1 MMKWW
6 KKFFKTAGRIWWRWD
21 VRFCA
26 IPTGRSI
33 QQQSMESPGMCRSLI
48 RELITFD
55 LVKQTED
62 IAGELDPTQQAEQ
75 SGWGAFCYSRQF
87 DVCDDQRVVTAR
99 LDSFFV
105 QITDCLLYTSDAA
118 DDLLCVDL
126 GGRRI

>member
-75 SGWGAFCYSRQF
+75 SGWGRSVIQGSSMSA
-87 DVCDDQRVVTAR
+87 T
-99 LDSFFV
+99 
-105 QITDCLLYTSDAA
+105 TSA
-118 DDLLCVDL
+118 LSL
-126 GGRRI
+126 IHISE

>member
-26 IPTGRSI
+26 VPTGRSI

-62 IAGELDPTQQAEQ
+62 IARELTPRSKRNSLA
-75 SGWGAFCYSRQF
+75 GGVLLFRAVRCL
-87 DVCDDQRVVTAR
+87 QRPAR
-99 LDSFFV
+99 DHCRPV
-105 QITDCLLYTSDAA
+105 QPLRTDN
-118 DDLLCVDL
+118 
-126 GGRRI
+126 